1 MPVSST
7 DLAHRSVKDL
17 LIKQAVPASIGIL
30 FLTVNLLV
38 DTIFVGRWI
47 GSLAIAA
54 LSVVMP
60 ITFFVSSMGMAIG
73 MGGSSV
79 LSLALG
85 KGNKEKALHTFAHQI
100 MMTLCIC
107 TVFVVAGLFFSEEIL
122 FAFGA
127 NGAILP
133 PAKVFFMPILL
144 AVPFQALCMMGSTV
158 VRAEGKARAS
168 MVAMI
173 VAAIVNIVFDVLFIK
188 VLDMGVFG
196 AAMATALSFFFC
208 FAYFL
213 WFFVFKSE
221 LRLKLN
227 SFTFKPK
234 LFKEIISLSSVT
246 FARQGVISILAIILN
261 HTLYAEGGEQA
272 VAIYG
277 IISRMLMFMLFPVLG
292 ITQGF
297 MPIAGYNYGA
307 GNYDRVRET
316 IITALKFAGFLSVG
330 VFVVIL
336 VFAKPIVSI
345 FTTDVQIME
354 ETPEALRFVFAAS
367 PIIAIQLIGAA
378 YFQAAGKATKALL
391 LTLTKQG
398 FFLIPLILILPHF
411 FGIFGVW
418 IAFPIADV
426 LSTIITGLFL
436 KKEMATQLKKD

>member
-1 MPVSST
+1 MPVAST

-38 DTIFVGRWI
+38 DTILVGQWI

-107 TVFVVAGLFFSEEIL
+107 SVFVVVGLFFSEEVL

-133 PAKVFFMPILL
+133 LAKVFFMPILL

-158 VRAEGKARAS
+158 VRAEGKARPA
-168 MVAMI
+168 MIAMI
-173 VAAIVNIVFDVLFIK
+173 VASVVNVVFDVVFIK
-188 VLDMGVFG
+188 ILNMGVFG

-208 FAYFL
+208 FVYFL
-213 WFFVFKSE
+213 WFFIYRSE
-221 LRLKLN
+221 LRLKLS
-227 SFTFKPK
+227 SFVFKPK
-234 LFKEIISLSSVT
+234 LSKEIISLSSVT

-261 HTLYAEGGEQA
+261 HTLYAEGGEEA

-297 MPIAGYNYGA
+297 MPIAGYNYG
-307 GNYDRVRET
+307 GR
-316 IITALKFAGFLSVG
+316 
-330 VFVVIL
+330 
-336 VFAKPIVSI
+336 
-345 FTTDVQIME
+345 
-354 ETPEALRFVFAAS
+354 
-367 PIIAIQLIGAA
+367 
-378 YFQAAGKATKALL
+378 
-391 LTLTKQG
+391 
-398 FFLIPLILILPHF
+398 
-411 FGIFGVW
+411 
-418 IAFPIADV
+418 
-426 LSTIITGLFL
+426 
-436 KKEMATQLKKD
+436 